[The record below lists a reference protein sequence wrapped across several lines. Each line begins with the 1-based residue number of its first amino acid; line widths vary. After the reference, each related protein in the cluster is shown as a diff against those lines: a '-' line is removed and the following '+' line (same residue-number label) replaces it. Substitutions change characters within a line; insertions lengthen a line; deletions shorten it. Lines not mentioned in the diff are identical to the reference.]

1 MSCLVSNARGED
13 LTSVSR
19 SALEEPGPQVSDT
32 GLKSR
37 RPLLASWKWSLA
49 PVLASQALDATS
61 SYGMRELN
69 PILGGSDGRF
79 GMQSVSIKLG
89 VTGAL
94 LGAEYLIVRAHP
106 RAARMFTKLNW
117 AAAMVTFGV
126 AVHNYS
132 IK

>member
-1 MSCLVSNARGED
+1 M
-13 LTSVSR
+13 
-19 SALEEPGPQVSDT
+19 
-32 GLKSR
+32 
-37 RPLLASWKWSLA
+37 
-49 PVLASQALDATS
+49 LASQALDATS